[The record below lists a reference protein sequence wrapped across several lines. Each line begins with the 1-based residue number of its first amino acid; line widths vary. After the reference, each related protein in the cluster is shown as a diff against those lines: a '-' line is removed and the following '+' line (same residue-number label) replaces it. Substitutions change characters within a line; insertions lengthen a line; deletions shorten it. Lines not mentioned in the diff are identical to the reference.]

1 MRFGA
6 RYSIVMTLIALVLGS
21 SGCEEQPGFM
31 EPEKVFQ
38 TFMEL
43 DDQVVLGQ
51 NRLEFRVNV
60 PSGVTHPSFEGLW
73 TFRNPE
79 KSLNVYVLRAAD
91 YPDSNADLA
100 TLTNYYMLDPRV
112 TTIHVHPTPGDWVV
126 VLYNPADFGPT
137 THSEVS
143 GNIRLSYW
151 R

>member
-1 MRFGA
+1 MR
-6 RYSIVMTLIALVLGS
+6 RRVRDSIAVILIALALGS

-31 EPEKVFQ
+31 EPTKVRE
-38 TFMEL
+38 TFMDL

-51 NRLEFRVNV
+51 NRIEFRVNV

-79 KSLNVYVLRAAD
+79 KPLWVYVVRSAD
-91 YPDSNADLA
+91 YTDSNADPA
-100 TLTNYYMLDPRV
+100 TLPNYFMLDPVV

-126 VLYNPADFGPT
+126 LLINPADFGPT
-137 THSEVS
+137 TASEVS
-143 GNIRLSYW
+143 GSISLSYW